1 MGHLKFAKLKMGFK
15 QNKKFNTRTQKG
27 IEKCRKKNRGTYR
40 VIVRCGGVGGKEDR
54 KGGNEEKRKHGR
66 NEDPEREQASKT
78 RSTSSSSCSNRH
90 WILNLAPK
98 NVALVTVESRVRS
111 KNLKNQC

>member
-1 MGHLKFAKLKMGFK
+1 MGHLKFAKLKMGFN

-54 KGGNEEKRKHGR
+54 KGGNEEKRNMAEMKIR
-66 NEDPEREQASKT
+66 NENKLRKLDPP
-78 RSTSSSSCSNRH
+78 
-90 WILNLAPK
+90 LAPL
-98 NVALVTVESRVRS
+98 VATAIGS
-111 KNLKNQC
+111 